1 VLKNFEG
8 AQVIGAVMRPR
19 NASENKNAH
28 KPKLVGV
35 FDESW

>member
-1 VLKNFEG
+1 MG
-8 AQVIGAVMRPR
+8 
-19 NASENKNAH
+19 NAGQKGDVQDQKCIINKNAH